1 MKVILIITLVALS
14 LCRENEEELDGGW
27 EKRSLE
33 DTQLQEKINQAFLE
47 AYNSYSSSTNN
58 IDLKIDDLIRLTIYT
73 QIVSGMN
80 YRVTFIDRKAEL
92 PVFQEYIF
100 YNPLPANNEGKD
112 ELKLSKNN
120 ECVPSAGLLNFKDDD
135 FTKIESKLYNILKK
149 QNEKLNY
156 IIYAYPIETQDYKFF
171 IISADTGEGQF
182 LYVLGKGLKSEDFDV
197 FHKIK

>member
-1 MKVILIITLVALS
+1 M
-14 LCRENEEELDGGW
+14 
-27 EKRSLE
+27 
-33 DTQLQEKINQAFLE
+33 
-47 AYNSYSSSTNN
+47 
-58 IDLKIDDLIRLTIYT
+58 KIDDLIRLTIYT

-92 PVFQEYIF
+92 PVVQEYEF
-100 YNPLPANNEGKD
+100 YNPLPANNNGKD

-135 FTKIESKLYNILKK
+135 FTEIECKLYNILKK

-171 IISADTGEGQF
+171 IVNADTGERQF
-182 LYVLGKGLKSEDFDV
+182 LYVLGKGRKSGDFDV